1 MRLLAPDS
9 CARSAL
15 ARSIL
20 ASRSSSSPSPSP
32 ASSHPRF
39 LAAFGGGICGA
50 VDAARSEAAGC
61 GRRLILMGDRQRG
74 ERRPGWEREERGER
88 GGAGSRARVEME
100 MEIWGGGCK
109 LKCEGFWFR
118 LAFYAASL
126 MLPHLFM
133 GMQMQ

>member
-1 MRLLAPDS
+1 
-9 CARSAL
+9 
-15 ARSIL
+15 
-20 ASRSSSSPSPSP
+20 
-32 ASSHPRF
+32 
-39 LAAFGGGICGA
+39 
-50 VDAARSEAAGC
+50 
-61 GRRLILMGDRQRG
+61 MG
-74 ERRPGWEREERGER
+74 ERGE
-88 GGAGSRARVEME
+88 GGVE

>member
-1 MRLLAPDS
+1 M
-9 CARSAL
+9 
-15 ARSIL
+15 
-20 ASRSSSSPSPSP
+20 
-32 ASSHPRF
+32 
-39 LAAFGGGICGA
+39 
-50 VDAARSEAAGC
+50 
-61 GRRLILMGDRQRG
+61 G
-74 ERRPGWEREERGER
+74 ERKREERGEGQAR
-88 GGAGSRARVEME
+88 QPGKGGVE